1 MVHGGM
7 TRIKWSK
14 SCPPFLDPFLKIL
27 GGTETDG
34 EIMVK
39 LSSCFFFFGGGVDA
53 SSMNCHV
60 VFAL

>member
-39 LSSCFFFFGGGVDA
+39 LSSFFFFFGGGGL
-53 SSMNCHV
+53 MH
-60 VFAL
+60 LQ